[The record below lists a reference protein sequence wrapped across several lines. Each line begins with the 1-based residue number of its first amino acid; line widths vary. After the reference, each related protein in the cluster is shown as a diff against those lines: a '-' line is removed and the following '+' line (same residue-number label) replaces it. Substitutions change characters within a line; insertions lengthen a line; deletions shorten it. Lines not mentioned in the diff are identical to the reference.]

1 MDDIQ
6 FRIILDRLGLSWKG
20 YRRVRKGAK
29 KRLGRHMQQL
39 QCATIEDY
47 MSALAESP
55 EKLKQAKIDLAV
67 SISRFFRDRQMWKI
81 LESHILPNLITR
93 EDPVLK
99 VWSAGCSSGEE
110 VYSLRLLWD
119 VVQKRMG
126 NAKELQ
132 IWATDINPTMLARA
146 RAGVYPPGS
155 LKDVSQEW
163 QSAYFSLIP
172 DGKRSVRDFLKS
184 GIHWDLR
191 NVWEEE
197 PPNEC
202 FDLVFMRNHVLTYAR
217 EEFRGPVLAGIVE
230 RLRNN
235 GYLVIGAHEKLPASF
250 PFLHP
255 DFENPMIFQKIE
267 QPP

>member
-39 QCATIEDY
+39 RCATIEDY

-81 LESHILPNLITR
+81 LGSRILPNLIAR

-99 VWSAGCSSGEE
+99 VWSAGCSSGEK
-110 VYSLRLLWD
+110 VYSYN
-119 VVQKRMG
+119 VVQKRQG

-132 IWATDINPTMLARA
+132 IWATDINPKMLARA

-155 LKDVSQEW
+155 LKDVPQEW
-163 QSAYFSLIP
+163 QSAY
-172 DGKRSVRDFLKS
+172 
-184 GIHWDLR
+184 
-191 NVWEEE
+191 
-197 PPNEC
+197 
-202 FDLVFMRNHVLTYAR
+202 
-217 EEFRGPVLAGIVE
+217 
-230 RLRNN
+230 
-235 GYLVIGAHEKLPASF
+235 
-250 PFLHP
+250 
-255 DFENPMIFQKIE
+255 
-267 QPP
+267 

>member
-81 LESHILPNLITR
+81 LESRILPNLITR

-110 VYSLRLLWD
+110 VYSYN
-119 VVQKRMG
+119 VVQKRQG

-172 DGKRSVRDFLKS
+172 DGKRAVRDFLKS

-202 FDLVFMRNHVLTYAR
+202 FDLVFMRNHVFTYAR